1 MSVDRAEGSG
11 LAIAI
16 AGHAALFALLSI
28 GIAHR
33 APPRHFEAP
42 AIDVQLVDTVGIQSA
57 APTPATEAPQQQTA
71 PDSGPPEVAKAAA
84 APVPVPAPKPVPK
97 QEALP
102 EPKPVK
108 ARLVPATPAPAPT
121 PAKAAP
127 AKAAPAA
134 KPSLLGANLLSD
146 LKASAKAEG
155 KGSRTAGSRIGA
167 DFLKGVANPGEGK
180 GQSARAPIS
189 GAAMNGLAAAI
200 KRQVQ
205 PCYDLGSLG
214 GTPAMQIVTVL
225 RLRFNKDGSIAGT
238 PQVSEQTGVTGE
250 NGSYKQQMAE
260 ISRRAVLRCA
270 PLKLPAELYAGGW
283 ENIEMGFTPGQMR

>member
-11 LAIAI
+11 LALAI
-16 AGHAALFALLSI
+16 AGHVALFALLSI

-33 APPRHFEAP
+33 EPPKHFEAP
-42 AIDVQLVDTVGIQSA
+42 AIDVQLVDAVGLQSA

-71 PDSGPPEVAKAAA
+71 PEAGPPELAKAAA
-84 APVPVPAPKPVPK
+84 PPPPAPQPKPVPK

-102 EPKPVK
+102 EPRPVK
-108 ARLVPATPAPAPT
+108 AKVAPATPAPAPV

-127 AKAAPAA
+127 AKSAPAA
-134 KPSLLGANLLSD
+134 KPSLLSSNLLSD
-146 LKASAKAEG
+146 LKASARAEG
-155 KGSRTAGSRIGA
+155 KGSRTTGSRIGA
-167 DFLKGVANPGEGK
+167 DFLKGVANPSTGK
-180 GQSARAPIS
+180 GVSARAPIS

-214 GTPAMQIVTVL
+214 GTPATQIVTVL
-225 RLRFNKDGSIAGT
+225 HLRFNKDGSVAGT
-238 PQVSEQTGVTGE
+238 PQISEQTGVTDD
-250 NGSYKQQMAE
+250 NRSYKQQMAE

-270 PLKLPAELYAGGW
+270 PLKLPPELYEGGW
-283 ENIEMGFTPGQMR
+283 DNIEMGFTPGQMR